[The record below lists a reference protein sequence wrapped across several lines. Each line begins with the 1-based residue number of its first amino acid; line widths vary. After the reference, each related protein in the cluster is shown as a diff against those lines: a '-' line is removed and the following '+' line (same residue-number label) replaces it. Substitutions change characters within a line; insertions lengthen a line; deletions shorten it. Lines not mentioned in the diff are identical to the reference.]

1 MDNISEDFE
10 KTVIN
15 LENTKHPLGPIFEGF
30 YEEHGFHMDLAGN
43 GGKAELMRR
52 MLYDI
57 MIVPTDPRQFARNAK
72 FIPGA
77 TLSNRVGPRKSSRVV
92 FIGKM
97 PDDSSAPV
105 NREQAEFNVVPY
117 IDQLLGYTKD
127 FLIKA
132 FQDTGFSEDVW
143 RNFYM
148 TNLCRF
154 PRIDAGRKKNLPAA
168 WIKEGLPFVE
178 QELRIIKPD
187 VIVCMGT
194 DASKKIVGY
203 PITKAISNVFDYDID
218 GHTAK
223 VVCVNDPK
231 KIIEDPE
238 ERPLFLSGMT
248 ALKSILEGGS
258 AAKDISREKYHYIN
272 DASELQTL
280 VDRLIDEEVTDFAI
294 DCEWGGKHYLDTGA
308 GLRTVQLGWSKD
320 ECAVIILRRCGMKNS
335 FRPYISSAFSELRR
349 LLQRPGI
356 RFIGHGISADFPWLK
371 DAGLDLSGQVYFD
384 TLLASHLFEPTM
396 SHKLEDLATKHIPG
410 WVRQDFELTKWL
422 DKNPKAKNNGY
433 ADVPDNLLHPYGG
446 DDVISTYL
454 LYRHYQEKFTH
465 PENRGLTDLFY
476 TLVMPALLPLID
488 IEMTGVYMDKERTI
502 EMQKAYSYAFKTL
515 LERFRNANGVPN
527 FNPNSSNQKSDL
539 LFKQLG
545 LTPVKTTDDPPMLW
559 EEVQE
564 QRLEGMVSPAV
575 DGETLEILS
584 AESST
589 AKDLHNIT
597 LLATVLKN
605 QLVPPSVDLQGNLV
619 HTKGFTGFIK
629 PDGRI
634 HTRISQM
641 LKTGRLAS
649 LDPNIMNIA
658 NKQEAAVQDLFGS
671 LGMKVP
677 KLRSAFT
684 VPPGK
689 MLIVADYK
697 QAELAAL
704 AYASGDES
712 LIQAIKEGQDIHSVV
727 CRQMFQLDC
736 SLSDVKKHHKH
747 LRVAAKSI
755 VFGKF
760 ALCKELWL
768 LAA

>member
-1 MDNISEDFE
+1 MDEISEDFE
-10 KTVIN
+10 KALN
-15 LENTKHPLGPIFEGF
+15 LDNAQHPLGPIFEGF
-30 YEEHGFHMDLAGN
+30 YEEHGFHMDLAGK
-43 GGKAELMRR
+43 GGKAELLKR

-57 MIVPTDPRQFARNAK
+57 MIVPTDPKLFKRNAK

-77 TLSNRVGPRKSSRVV
+77 TMDNKVGPRRNIKVV
-92 FIGKM
+92 FIGKL
-97 PDDSSAPV
+97 PDDSSAPL
-105 NREQAEFNVVPY
+105 NRAEPEFNVVPY

-127 FLIKA
+127 FLVKA
-132 FQDTGFSEDVW
+132 FQDTGIPENTW
-143 RNFYM
+143 RNFYI

-168 WIKEGLPFVE
+168 WIKEGLPFIE
-178 QELRIIKPD
+178 QELKIIKPD

-223 VVCVNDPK
+223 AICVYDPK
-231 KIIEDPE
+231 KVIEDPE
-238 ERPLFLSGMT
+238 ERPLFLSGMES
-248 ALKSILEGGS
+248 LKNLLEGGDATKERNRS
-258 AAKDISREKYHYIN
+258 KYHYIN
-272 DASELQTL
+272 TAKELRVL
-280 VDRLIDEEVTDFAI
+280 VDRLIAEGVTDFAI

-308 GLRTVQLGWSKD
+308 GLRTVQLGWSED
-320 ECAVIILRRCGMKNS
+320 ECAVIILRRCGMKSS
-335 FRPYISSAFSELRR
+335 FEPYVSSAFSELRR
-349 LLQRPGI
+349 LLQRTGI

-396 SHKLEDLATKHIPG
+396 SHKLEDLATKHIRG

-422 DKNPKAKNNGY
+422 DEHPKAKDNGY
-433 ADVPDNLLHPYGG
+433 ADVPDNILHPYSG
-446 DDVISTYL
+446 DDVVSTYL
-454 LYRHYQEKFTH
+454 LYQHYQERFEQ

-476 TLVMPALLPLID
+476 GLVMPALLPLID
-488 IEMTGVYMDKERTI
+488 IEMTGVYMDRERTVG
-502 EMQKAYSYAFKTL
+502 MQRAYSYGFSTL
-515 LERFRNANGVPN
+515 LERFRNMNGVPN

-539 LFKQLG
+539 LFNQLG

-559 EEVQE
+559 EEVME
-564 QRLEGMVSPAV
+564 ERLEGMVSPAV

-584 AESST
+584 AESSV

-605 QLVPPSVDLQGNLV
+605 QLVPPSVDVRGNLV
-619 HTKGFTGFIK
+619 YTKGFTGFIK

-658 NKQEAAVQDLFGS
+658 NKQESAVQTLFKS
-671 LGMKVP
+671 LGLSVP

-736 SLSDVKKHHKH
+736 SLADVKRHHKH

-755 VFGKF
+755 VFG
-760 ALCKELWL
+760 
-768 LAA
+768 